1 MSSPIRSGIHLPLEE
16 AANALIFGSLKGV
29 TKQSEKSDILT
40 PWKEQDR
47 RSREVMAAAG
57 SVDAAIRRGMYHRA
71 ANRERPH
78 LNSREGHTRASR
90 FGVSRLKDDWISSGD

>member
-1 MSSPIRSGIHLPLEE
+1 MSTLRSGIHLPLEE

-47 RSREVMAAAG
+47 RSREVMASSG
-57 SVDAAIRRGMYHRA
+57 TVDAAIRRGMYHRA
-71 ANRERPH
+71 ANRSRPH

-90 FGVSRLKDDWISSGD
+90 YGESRLSGDWVHGSD